1 VQEATWW
8 ARAGVTL
15 DTLQFT
21 TASILTRVVYALI
34 NPELTGVTIETCKQ
48 TNKASIVKNFYY
60 L

>member
-8 ARAGVTL
+8 ARAGVPL

-21 TASILTRVVYALI
+21 TASILTRIVYTLI

-48 TNKASIVKNFYY
+48 PNKASIV
-60 L
+60 